1 MREIGRC
8 FMRRLM
14 GALDGFE
21 VERNE
26 YGLMDDG

>member
-1 MREIGRC
+1 
-8 FMRRLM
+8 MRRLM

-21 VERNE
+21 VERKE